1 MNLEFDIKS
10 FNFITW
16 HWKNDFNLEDAKRE
30 IDYQILNCNINAVT
44 FAFAAQ
50 QDHCYS
56 TTIDWTGSHMPND
69 NQLEDLI
76 KYSKDKG
83 LKTLVKPMLNVSDGY
98 WRAYIRFFDEDVPCE
113 PKWEEWFKS
122 YGEYIIHYAQ
132 FCQKNNVDILII
144 GCELVGTDH
153 RCDEWKSLV
162 KNIRRI
168 YNGALTYNC
177 DKYQEHNVKWWD
189 ALDYISSSGYY
200 PVGTISKELDR
211 IEEVCKKNNI
221 KHAYVTCFGSFK
233 KCGYMY
239 LVPKEDAKVGA
250 GYGNVL
256 QKDGPV
262 EFLNGT
268 GVVCQNNNAYDTH
281 FHATMC
287 DASGNVF
294 GGHIVKGYT
303 PTLTT
308 VDLIIF
314 EIKDI
319 EMLRVYDEET
329 DLTQFL
335 PE

>member
-83 LKTLVKPMLNVSDGY
+83 LKTLVKPMLNVCDGY

-211 IEEVCKKNNI
+211 IEEVCKKFNLPFIFTEAGCPSVKGASKMPNDWFLIETGEVCEENQYNYFKELFEESSRRGFI
-221 KHAYVTCFGSFK
+221 KGFCLWDWPIKSPQNAKDKYEKDYNVKFK
-233 KCGYMY
+233 KA
-239 LVPKEDAKVGA
+239 E
-250 GYGNVL
+250 N
-256 QKDGPV
+256 
-262 EFLNGT
+262 
-268 GVVCQNNNAYDTH
+268 
-281 FHATMC
+281 
-287 DASGNVF
+287 
-294 GGHIVKGYT
+294 
-303 PTLTT
+303 
-308 VDLIIF
+308 LIF
-314 EIKDI
+314 QYFSE
-319 EMLRVYDEET
+319 
-329 DLTQFL
+329 
-335 PE
+335 

>member
-211 IEEVCKKNNI
+211 IEEVCKKFNLPFIFTEAGCPSVKGASKMPNDWFLIETGEVCEENQYNYFKELFEESSKRGFI
-221 KHAYVTCFGSFK
+221 KGFSLWDWPIKSPQNAKDKYEKDYTVKFK
-233 KCGYMY
+233 KA
-239 LVPKEDAKVGA
+239 E
-250 GYGNVL
+250 N
-256 QKDGPV
+256 
-262 EFLNGT
+262 
-268 GVVCQNNNAYDTH
+268 
-281 FHATMC
+281 
-287 DASGNVF
+287 
-294 GGHIVKGYT
+294 
-303 PTLTT
+303 
-308 VDLIIF
+308 LIF
-314 EIKDI
+314 QYFSE
-319 EMLRVYDEET
+319 
-329 DLTQFL
+329 
-335 PE
+335 

>member
-16 HWKNDFNLEDAKRE
+16 HWKNDFNLEDARRE

-211 IEEVCKKNNI
+211 IEEVCKKFNLPFIFTEAGCPPVKGASKMPNDWFLIETGEVCEENQYNYFKELFEESSRRGFI
-221 KHAYVTCFGSFK
+221 KGFCLWDWPIKSPQNAKDKYEKDYNVKFK
-233 KCGYMY
+233 KA
-239 LVPKEDAKVGA
+239 E
-250 GYGNVL
+250 N
-256 QKDGPV
+256 
-262 EFLNGT
+262 
-268 GVVCQNNNAYDTH
+268 
-281 FHATMC
+281 
-287 DASGNVF
+287 
-294 GGHIVKGYT
+294 
-303 PTLTT
+303 
-308 VDLIIF
+308 LIF
-314 EIKDI
+314 QYFSE
-319 EMLRVYDEET
+319 
-329 DLTQFL
+329 
-335 PE
+335 